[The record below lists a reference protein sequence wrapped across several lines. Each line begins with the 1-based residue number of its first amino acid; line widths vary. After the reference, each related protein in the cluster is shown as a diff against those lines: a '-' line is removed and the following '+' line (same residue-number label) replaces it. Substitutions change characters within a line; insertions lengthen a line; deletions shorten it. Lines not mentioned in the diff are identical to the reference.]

1 MKPTVVLF
9 DVDGTLVRTGGS
21 GRRALDRAFESL
33 WGLKDASR
41 TLDFSGKPDL
51 RNFTEVFEANFGRR
65 PTRSELSKAAAAY
78 LRFLPNEVRRSVR
91 EGKYEVVEG
100 ADELVRELA
109 RRGHVRLGLGTGNFE
124 RGARIKLRPSRLN
137 RFFRFGGFGEDGFDR
152 HHILLAG
159 VRRSR
164 ARRADVLIV
173 GDTPIDVEAGRR
185 AGYRTAAVS
194 CGFSTLKDLK
204 ASKPDH
210 LSRDFR
216 PLNKWLKWIGANGR
230 S

>member
-1 MKPTVVLF
+1 MRTVVLF

-21 GRRALDRAFESL
+21 GRRALDRAFEDL
-33 WGLKDASR
+33 WGLKEASR

-51 RNFTEVFEANFGRR
+51 RNFTEVFEANFRRR
-65 PTRSELSKAAAAY
+65 PTPRELSRAAAAY
-78 LRFLPNEVRRSVR
+78 LRCLPEEVRRSVR
-91 EGKYEVVEG
+91 ARTYEVVEG
-100 ADELVRELA
+100 AGELLRELS
-109 RRGHVRLGLGTGNFE
+109 RRSNVKLGLGTGNFE
-124 RGARIKLRPSRLN
+124 KGARIKLGPSGLSRY
-137 RFFRFGGFGEDGFDR
+137 FRFGGFGEDGYDR
-152 HHILLAG
+152 HHILMAG

-164 ARRADVLIV
+164 AVRADVLIV

-194 CGFSTLKDLK
+194 SGFSTLRALK

-216 PLNKWLKWIGANGR
+216 PLSKWLKWIGDHGDR
-230 S
+230 